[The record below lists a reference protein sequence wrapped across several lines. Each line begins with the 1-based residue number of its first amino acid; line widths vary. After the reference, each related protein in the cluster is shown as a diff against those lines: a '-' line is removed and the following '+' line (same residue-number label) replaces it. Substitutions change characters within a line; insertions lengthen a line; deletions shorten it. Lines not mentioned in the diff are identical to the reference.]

1 MTKRS
6 DADIVV
12 TVPIEEYG
20 FTGMTTSDLEA
31 WLGVCCVSLRTDYL
45 GRPAITLTDAYKLHE
60 IQKRAEAEARASAEL
75 SAVVYSAQ
83 QRRADVYA
91 DALRDSLR
99 GTLSEAEDL
108 ARARQAA
115 QRAVEAAEKDLPR
128 EVRDRL
134 GGVPQSIP
142 MSFS

>member
-31 WLGVCCVSLRTDYL
+31 WLGVCGVSMREDYL
-45 GRPAITLTDAYKLHE
+45 GRPAITLEDAYKLRE
-60 IQKRAEAEARASAEL
+60 VQLRAEAEARANAEL
-75 SAVVYSAQ
+75 RAAVYSAQ
-83 QRRADVYA
+83 QRRNDVYA
-91 DALRDSLR
+91 QAVRDALRGGRSAPDDFP
-99 GTLSEAEDL
+99 A
-108 ARARQAA
+108 ARQAGW
-115 QRAVEAAEKDLPR
+115 RAVDAAEKDLPR

-134 GGVPQSIP
+134 GGVPA
-142 MSFS
+142 SFVTISS